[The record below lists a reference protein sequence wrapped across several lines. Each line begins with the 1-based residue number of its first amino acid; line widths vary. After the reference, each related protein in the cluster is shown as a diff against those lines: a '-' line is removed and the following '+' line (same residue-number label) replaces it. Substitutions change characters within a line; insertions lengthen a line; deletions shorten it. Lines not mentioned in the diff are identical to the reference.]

1 MTLLPCWHCQ
11 QICQQPGSERVKNG
25 LAKLEGNSLATYHQ
39 TPDFIEE
46 FEAELIGFKARR
58 RRPNDP
64 SSATRSTGTDY
75 NRDALAEFV
84 AAHGEVS
91 FSCLQYLPVYHD
103 GRSEPG
109 PKNCQSSSESM
120 KC

>member
-11 QICQQPGSERVKNG
+11 QICQQPACKRVKNG
-25 LAKLEGNSLATYHQ
+25 SAELERISLATHHK

-64 SSATRSTGTDY
+64 SSAARRTGRNDG
-75 NRDALAEFV
+75 NHDAPAGFA
-84 AAHGEVS
+84 AAHG
-91 FSCLQYLPVYHD
+91 
-103 GRSEPG
+103 
-109 PKNCQSSSESM
+109 
-120 KC
+120 